1 MKKNYLK
8 TKPLLIGILISIGL
22 NVCDETKT
30 IANPIT
36 SIKVSPELAIKNTE
50 NKNLVRETKQN
61 NTANYKNNSV
71 KSSSQQLVGGWTVTT
86 VDDSGKKIQ
95 DTIFYEPDGTY
106 YHILTINDL
115 DWYIYNRGSWQV
127 SDGILYEN
135 TESGENLKGS
145 IKFISNNEFTYQSE
159 NGTTKWQRINS
170 KPNLSAEQLLGT
182 WSIVVQDRIS
192 GSLINDFYQRAILK
206 LIELNPDGTFRYK
219 STDARFSALSIKVS
233 RSAGTWE
240 YVNAGYADG
249 ILLLKNSQGQLVSI
263 GSVNWTSNGNFL
275 HLHRSQYDPSKN
287 QYTPGRIEE
296 FNRTDLKID

>member
-8 TKPLLIGILISIGL
+8 TKSLLIGILISIGL
-22 NVCDETKT
+22 NVCNETKT

-36 SIKVSPELAIKNTE
+36 SVKVLSLAIENTE
-50 NKNLVRETKQN
+50 NKNIVRETKQHNTVN
-61 NTANYKNNSV
+61 NKNNSV
-71 KSSSQQLVGGWTVTT
+71 KSASQQLVGGWTVTT

-95 DTIFYEPDGTY
+95 NTIFYDTDGTY

-182 WSIVVQDRIS
+182 
-192 GSLINDFYQRAILK
+192 
-206 LIELNPDGTFRYK
+206 
-219 STDARFSALSIKVS
+219 
-233 RSAGTWE
+233 
-240 YVNAGYADG
+240 
-249 ILLLKNSQGQLVSI
+249 
-263 GSVNWTSNGNFL
+263 
-275 HLHRSQYDPSKN
+275 
-287 QYTPGRIEE
+287 
-296 FNRTDLKID
+296 